1 MSAYA
6 AKVDEV
12 ALGGVERRLRFT
24 FCARPIAEQRRNS
37 LVALESSAGSPPH
50 GGNRGRGRQRQV
62 EASPL
67 YDGRLK
73 PTEVARLRG
82 ISTAWLNPIALFA
95 VAPKEHPR

>member
-12 ALGGVERRLRFT
+12 ALGGVERTVTVYFLR
-24 FCARPIAEQRRNS
+24 AIAEQRRNS

-50 GGNRGRGRQRQV
+50 GSNRGRGHQRQV

-73 PTEVARLRG
+73 PTVAHLRG